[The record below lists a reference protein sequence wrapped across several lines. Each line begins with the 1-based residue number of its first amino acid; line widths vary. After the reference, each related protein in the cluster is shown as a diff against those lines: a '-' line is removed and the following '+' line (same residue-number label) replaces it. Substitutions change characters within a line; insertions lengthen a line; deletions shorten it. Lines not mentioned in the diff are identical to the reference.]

1 MLGNDCAS
9 MSSGKCVGGSPVICG
24 FSGALRGG
32 LLVGRREVTDVRS
45 YACVDARFGMGFF
58 RVIRVV
64 RVIRGSSSSYFK
76 TIHELHELHELHET

>member
-45 YACVDARFGMGFF
+45 YACVDARFGMTLECADLSALSW
-58 RVIRVV
+58 RRLDAAC
-64 RVIRGSSSSYFK
+64 Y
-76 TIHELHELHELHET
+76 